1 MRLDYLIPLRD
12 HVMRPLVKNGQDMD
26 AAKECAEIIKEYGL
40 SREDASISLTEFGL
54 VASPSAK
61 AFERLPS
68 KVKAAFTRHFNKT
81 GRVTQG
87 MLTSMKQA
95 DVDKLLVKKKASKGK
110 RSSKS
115 PGKNKKARK

>member
-68 KVKAAFTRHFNKT
+68 KADIGSTFSDSPPSSFCRALMLSPPFPI
-81 GRVTQG
+81 RVDT
-87 MLTSMKQA
+87 MLFGA
-95 DVDKLLVKKKASKGK
+95 
-110 RSSKS
+110 
-115 PGKNKKARK
+115 

>member
-12 HVMRPLVKNGQDMD
+12 HVMRPLVQNGQDLD

-54 VASPSAK
+54 VGSASAK
-61 AFERLPS
+61 VFERLPA
-68 KVKAAFTRHFNKT
+68 KIKGAFTRHFNKT
-81 GRVTQG
+81 GKVTQG
-87 MLTSMKQA
+87 MLLNMKQA

-110 RSSKS
+110 RSSATS
-115 PGKNKKARK
+115 GKNKKARR